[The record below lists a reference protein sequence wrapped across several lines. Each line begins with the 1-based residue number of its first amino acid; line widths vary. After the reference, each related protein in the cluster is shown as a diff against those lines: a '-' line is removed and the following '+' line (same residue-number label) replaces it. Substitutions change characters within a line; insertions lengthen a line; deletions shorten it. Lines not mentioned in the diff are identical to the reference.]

1 MNIVKDLDRG
11 NITYVVEEPKLT
23 TEDKATLKRLKEIL
37 NQVIT
42 LKPSDLQSKETA
54 GKYLI
59 AKSKEIFNDYDF
71 KIDEATQTNCSIA

>member
-1 MNIVKDLDRG
+1 M
-11 NITYVVEEPKLT
+11 
-23 TEDKATLKRLKEIL
+23 
-37 NQVIT
+37 IT

-71 KIDEATQTNCSIA
+71 KIDEATQNRLIYCVVRDNLRFWKNRLFNA